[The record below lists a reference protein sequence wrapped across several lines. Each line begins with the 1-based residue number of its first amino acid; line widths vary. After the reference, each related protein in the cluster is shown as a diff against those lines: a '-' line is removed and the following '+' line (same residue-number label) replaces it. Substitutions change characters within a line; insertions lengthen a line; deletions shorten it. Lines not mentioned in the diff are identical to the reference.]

1 MPLGTALFGFLY
13 RADREQAMR
22 QIAEAGYRLLEISA
36 VPPFVDLTDV
46 SAEER
51 RRIFSE
57 LERYD
62 LECVSVNPVE
72 LNPISTNSELSA
84 ACYHQYRTAIE
95 LTAELGGESIVL
107 ITGRRNPLIPA
118 PEAMARG
125 LLRNHLARLAPVAR
139 RLGVTICLET
149 VPYGFLQTA
158 AELAQFIE
166 ESGIDGSRNC
176 ARLRQQLVRQGR
188 PRGRGR
194 RRRRA
199 PSDRPYQRLVAGSV
213 GPYAGRDGGDRSGG
227 VRRRARTAWI
237 RGPGDLRAGRRR
249 GSSATAARRSRAA
262 VGVGVVHVAP
272 VA

>member
-118 PEAMARG
+118 PEALARD

-158 AELAQFIE
+158 AELAEFIE
-166 ESGIDGSRNC
+166 ESGIDGLGIALDC
-176 ARLRQQLVRQGR
+176 ANSLFAKVDPAGEVDAAGEHLRIVHISDSWRDRWAHTEVGTAEIDLAAFAGALERRGYAGPAIYELVDGEDPAPRLRADLEQLSEWGW
-188 PRGRGR
+188 
-194 RRRRA
+194 
-199 PSDRPYQRLVAGSV
+199 S
-213 GPYAGRDGGDRSGG
+213 
-227 VRRRARTAWI
+227 T
-237 RGPGDLRAGRRR
+237 
-249 GSSATAARRSRAA
+249 
-262 VGVGVVHVAP
+262 
-272 VA
+272 